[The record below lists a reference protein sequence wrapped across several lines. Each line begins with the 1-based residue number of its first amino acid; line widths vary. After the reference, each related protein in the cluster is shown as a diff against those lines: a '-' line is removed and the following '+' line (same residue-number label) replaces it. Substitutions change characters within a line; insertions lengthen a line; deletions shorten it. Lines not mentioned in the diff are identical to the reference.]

1 MDDPEPP
8 QQSSPPRQPLP
19 RSRPMHDDG
28 DVQPERKTGL
38 PTWAWVVISL
48 VLLIVGLPLLGALLL
63 FLFCLFSGPMRF

>member
-1 MDDPEPP
+1 
-8 QQSSPPRQPLP
+8 
-19 RSRPMHDDG
+19 MHDDG